1 MKGGLFVRFTVL
13 PLLLF
18 CMANMDGDSSQPPDP
33 QNARP
38 WYALELDAF
47 AASDLANFPPPC
59 AILFTG
65 SSSIRLW
72 ESLARDMAP
81 APVINRGF
89 GGSTIA
95 DVADSFGRVVA
106 PYNPKAV
113 FFYAGENDVDAG
125 RSPARVFSDFRR
137 FMTLKSRAIGDVPV
151 YFISLKPSKLR
162 FDQRD
167 RQSQVNALVKRLAR
181 QQRDLHFI
189 DVVPAML
196 DKGRPRPI
204 YREDGLHM
212 TEGGY
217 RLWTDLIRPAVL
229 LEAARR
235 TKRCPKN

>member
-1 MKGGLFVRFTVL
+1 MKRSLVVHLMLL

-18 CMANMDGDSSQPPDP
+18 GIANTEVRSSEPPGA
-33 QNARP
+33 QTARP
-38 WYALELDAF
+38 WYASELDGF
-47 AASDLANFPPPC
+47 AASDLANFPPSC

-95 DVADSFGRVVA
+95 DVADSFYQVVA
-106 PYNPKAV
+106 PYNPKAI
-113 FFYAGENDVDAG
+113 FFYAGENDVNAG
-125 RSPARVFSDFRR
+125 RSSANVFSDFRR
-137 FMTLKSRAIGDVPV
+137 FMALKSEALGDVPV

-162 FDQRD
+162 FNQRGE
-167 RQSQVNALVKRLAR
+167 QSKVNAMVKRLAR
-181 QQRDLHFI
+181 RHRDLHFI

-196 DKGRPRPI
+196 EKGKPRHI

-212 TEGGY
+212 TEKGY
-217 RLWTDLIRPAVL
+217 RLWTGIIRPAVL
-229 LEAARR
+229 SEAARR
-235 TKRCPKN
+235 TKRCPKG